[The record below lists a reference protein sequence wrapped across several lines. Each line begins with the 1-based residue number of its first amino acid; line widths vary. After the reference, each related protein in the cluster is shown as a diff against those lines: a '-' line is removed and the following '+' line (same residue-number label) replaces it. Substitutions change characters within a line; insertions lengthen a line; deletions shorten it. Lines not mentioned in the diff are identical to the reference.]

1 MLVLLQI
8 RLILILVKSRH
19 LEGSIHISLSLCLN
33 MEDDSSKTSFSSH
46 NNSSTILI
54 LDMTI
59 IINEF
64 IHHEFSLSSTT
75 ATTEDR
81 NNQSPSTEIPKRE
94 KEEQKWTM
102 SSSPFSSMSLPP
114 FSPPLSRVSLE
125 QSKTLM
131 INNHSNGEWA

>member
-33 MEDDSSKTSFSSH
+33 MEDNSSKASFSSH
-46 NNSSTILI
+46 NNSSAILI

-64 IHHEFSLSSTT
+64 IHEEFSLSSAT

-81 NNQSPSTEIPKRE
+81 NNQRPSTEIPKRE
-94 KEEQKWTM
+94 KEE
-102 SSSPFSSMSLPP
+102 
-114 FSPPLSRVSLE
+114 
-125 QSKTLM
+125 
-131 INNHSNGEWA
+131 